1 MHTFYRVALPA
12 LDCRME
18 YFARIDM
25 KRIEGGCR
33 LL

>member
-12 LDCRME
+12 LGCRME
-18 YFARIDM
+18 NLARIDM
-25 KRIEGGCR
+25 KRIEGGRC